1 MNTQAKTAVLTGAN
15 SGIGLALTHKLLAE
29 GYRVIGTS
37 RSGQIAD
44 FSHPNLT
51 VISLDVTDEASIAQA
66 VAQIGQLAPSI
77 DLLVN
82 NAGVGS
88 DLGTITPTGTA
99 LRDTFATNVD
109 GTILFTEPMLPLVRD
124 GGQIVFLSSKMGLV
138 SHAAADS
145 PAYRISKAAINM
157 YAAILAERV
166 AERGIS
172 VTPMHPGW
180 VQTRMGGDSAPF
192 TTEQSAAGLFRG
204 IQARPESGKFWNVE
218 VDSLLA

>member
-1 MNTQAKTAVLTGAN
+1 MNTTEKTAVVTGAN
-15 SGIGLALTHKLLAE
+15 SGIGLALTQKLLAE

-51 VISLDVTDEASIAQA
+51 VVTLDVTNDESIEQA
-66 VAQIGQLAPSI
+66 VTQIGQLAPNI
-77 DLLVN
+77 DVLVN

-88 DLGTITPTGTA
+88 DLGTITPERNA

-109 GTILFTEPMLPLVRD
+109 GTILFTEPMLALVRD

-145 PAYRISKAAINM
+145 PAYRVSKAAINM
-157 YAAILAERV
+157 YATILAERV
-166 AERGIS
+166 ADRNIV

-180 VQTRMGGDSAPF
+180 VQTRMGGSSAPF
-192 TTEQSAAGLFRG
+192 TVEQSAAGLFQG
-204 IQARPESGKFWNVE
+204 IEARPASGKFWNVE
-218 VDSLLA
+218 TSSVVA

>member
-1 MNTQAKTAVLTGAN
+1 MNKQVKTAVLTGAN

-51 VISLDVTDEASIAQA
+51 VISLDVTDDASIAQA

-88 DLGTITPTGTA
+88 DLGTITPERSA

-124 GGQIVFLSSKMGLV
+124 GGQIIFLSSKMGLV

-192 TTEQSAAGLFRG
+192 TTEQSAEGLFRG

>member
-1 MNTQAKTAVLTGAN
+1 MNDTEKTAVVTGAI
-15 SGIGLALTHKLLAE
+15 SGIGLALTQKLLAE

-44 FSHPNLT
+44 FNHPNLT
-51 VISLDVTDEASIAQA
+51 VVTLDVTNDASIAQA
-66 VAQIGQLAPSI
+66 VAEIGQLAPSI
-77 DLLVN
+77 DVLVN

-88 DLGTITPTGTA
+88 DLGTITPERNA

-138 SHAAADS
+138 SHAAPDS
-145 PAYRISKAAINM
+145 PAYRVSKAAINM

-166 AERGIS
+166 ADRTIG

-180 VQTRMGGDSAPF
+180 VQTRMGGSSAPF
-192 TTEQSAAGLFRG
+192 TVEQSAAGLFRG
-204 IQARPESGKFWNVE
+204 IEARPESGKFWNVE
-218 VDSLLA
+218 VDSVLA

>member
-1 MNTQAKTAVLTGAN
+1 MNTSEKTALVTGAN
-15 SGIGLALTHKLLAE
+15 SGIGLALTQKLLAE

-37 RSGQIAD
+37 RSGRIAD

-51 VISLDVTDEASIAQA
+51 VVTLDVTNDASIAQA
-66 VAQIGQLAPSI
+66 VAEIGQLATDI
-77 DLLVN
+77 DVLVN

-88 DLGTITPTGTA
+88 DLGTIAPERQL

-124 GGQIVFLSSKMGLV
+124 GGQIVFLSSKMGLPAF
-138 SHAAADS
+138 AAPDS

-157 YAAILAERV
+157 YAAILAQRV
-166 AERGIS
+166 AERNIV

-180 VQTRMGGDSAPF
+180 VQTRMGGSSAPF
-192 TTEQSAAGLFRG
+192 TVEQSAAGLFRG
-204 IQARPESGKFWNVE
+204 IEARPESGKFWNVE
-218 VDSLLA
+218 TNSLVA

>member
-1 MNTQAKTAVLTGAN
+1 M
-15 SGIGLALTHKLLAE
+15 
-29 GYRVIGTS
+29 
-37 RSGQIAD
+37 
-44 FSHPNLT
+44 
-51 VISLDVTDEASIAQA
+51 
-66 VAQIGQLAPSI
+66 
-77 DLLVN
+77 
-82 NAGVGS
+82 
-88 DLGTITPTGTA
+88 
-99 LRDTFATNVD
+99 D
-109 GTILFTEPMLPLVRD
+109 GTILFTESMLPLVRD
-124 GGQIVFLSSKMGLV
+124 GGQIIFLSSKMGLV

-166 AERGIS
+166 AERDIA

-192 TTEQSAAGLFRG
+192 TTEQSAEGLFRG